1 MISSQSLVP
10 QRIAARTA
18 FFREIECLGQIV
30 SLRLLER
37 GLGGHQKTFP
47 EAMPGGS
54 LRMHDS
60 EYRPSAV
67 QGYCSLGDGTASL
80 VASQGRRRPAII
92 TYAPNGW
99 LIRLTR
105 KLCGLNAGSSTVS
118 VRMAL
123 CGGELASR
131 LPLSSRRR

>member
-1 MISSQSLVP
+1 MPRPDRFVAPPWSEP
-10 QRIAARTA
+10 WEGTK
-18 FFREIECLGQIV
+18 
-30 SLRLLER
+30 RL
-37 GLGGHQKTFP
+37 P

-80 VASQGRRRPAII
+80 VASQDRRRPAII

-123 CGGELASR
+123 CGGELALR
-131 LPLSSRRR
+131 LYQSSRRG